1 MQDCKIKF
9 HNRDWQIIKDCD
21 QTVFDPSWQGDDASA
36 LDLNINYNLGD
47 KIYVWIK
54 VFNNLPD
61 SLNYYCNI
69 YFHLYIN
76 EYYINNKYD
85 YIYYCTNC
93 GCTNSH
99 NDKTFCH
106 LGEDTRLDCTPVRG
120 KEYQFYFMINGY
132 NELNLMDVYT
142 NINNYYKITG
152 YDYYLPEEE
161 ETKEIK
167 FSSDS
172 ILKSSYYPGH
182 KVILDELL
190 SYNSY

>member
-1 MQDCKIKF
+1 MKLNQVYILICLIQQMNFFTVLNMGGTTLQDCKIKF

-61 SLNYYCNI
+61 SLNYFCNI

-93 GCTNSH
+93 GCTNSY

-161 ETKEIK
+161 ETKR
-167 FSSDS
+167 
-172 ILKSSYYPGH
+172 
-182 KVILDELL
+182 
-190 SYNSY
+190 